1 MSCGATSVWLG
12 RALPKLTKITIRPR
26 HAKIIKNLPKG
37 QCWKMRTRLSS
48 REILLEEDVLREER
62 IKNMIN
68 IDILLD
74 ETIRKA
80 ESGTFTLTIF

>member
-1 MSCGATSVWLG
+1 
-12 RALPKLTKITIRPR
+12 
-26 HAKIIKNLPKG
+26 
-37 QCWKMRTRLSS
+37 MRTRLSS

-80 ESGTFTLTIF
+80 ESGTFTLTNYFNYNFWNLSK

>member
-1 MSCGATSVWLG
+1 
-12 RALPKLTKITIRPR
+12 
-26 HAKIIKNLPKG
+26 
-37 QCWKMRTRLSS
+37 MRTRLSS
-48 REILLEEDVLREER
+48 REILLEEDALREER

-80 ESGTFTLTIF
+80 ESGTFTLIIFQ